1 METKRNR
8 PYEVSAGEDSSIKAE
23 KEKRSHTE
31 NHFIFFFYVS
41 FLSSIFYCYC
51 QGDWD
56 PKENRFISFEC
67 LFCLKAIRELYF
79 AQFLRWNFLRFE
91 KRIEHRIIVLSLHF
105 SNYFHQNILAD
116 RGKQLYDSSKLIFIC
131 VLYAVICV
139 TVSVEQLWWIHIC
152 IDVSNRRMY
161 ALQRKSLFYEAKINS
176 CVGGKKKSGLKRQRK
191 LDEGEDIDKK
201 K

>member
-8 PYEVSAGEDSSIKAE
+8 PYEVSAVEDSSIKAE

-31 NHFIFFFYVS
+31 NFFFFFYVS

-67 LFCLKAIRELYF
+67 LFCLKAIRELFF
-79 AQFLRWNFLRFE
+79 AQFLRWNFLCFE

-105 SNYFHQNILAD
+105 SNYFHQNIRAD
-116 RGKQLYDSSKLIFIC
+116 RKKQLYDSSKLIFIC

-139 TVSVEQLWWIHIC
+139 TVNVEQLRWIHIC
-152 IDVSNRRMY
+152 IESITNISIK
-161 ALQRKSLFYEAKINS
+161 LN
-176 CVGGKKKSGLKRQRK
+176 RK
-191 LDEGEDIDKK
+191 LMFLIAECMHCRESLCSTK
-201 K
+201 